1 VRFIPFLLS
10 IGEAAPQL
18 HRLPPDHQAQE
29 ARMKMRF
36 WSVTCAAIVLGVTA
50 AALAQNPP
58 SSSPSQPPS
67 ASGGADKAI
76 TVTGCVQQAK
86 SAPTGTTG
94 STSPSA
100 SANETKF
107 VLTNA
112 AISPSGS
119 TAGTAGSPSSTAV
132 ASEYRLDADDAK
144 LTSHVGHK
152 VEITGTI
159 DQPSRA
165 TQPPAA
171 SAANAPK
178 LKVDS
183 VKMIAATCP

>member
-1 VRFIPFLLS
+1 
-10 IGEAAPQL
+10 
-18 HRLPPDHQAQE
+18 
-29 ARMKMRF
+29 MKMRF

-112 AISPSGS
+112 SMGSGS
-119 TAGTAGSPSSTAV
+119 SGTAGTAGTSSPPSTAV

>member
-1 VRFIPFLLS
+1 
-10 IGEAAPQL
+10 
-18 HRLPPDHQAQE
+18 
-29 ARMKMRF
+29 MKMRF

-67 ASGGADKAI
+67 SGGADKAI

-86 SAPTGTTG
+86 SAPTGTSGT
-94 STSPSA
+94 TSPSA

-112 AISPSGS
+112 AMSASGA
-119 TAGTAGSPSSTAV
+119 TGTSGTPSTAV

-165 TQPPAA
+165 ATQPPAA

-183 VKMIAATCP
+183 VKMVAATCP